1 MITLEM
7 FENRLKNTNKNVY
20 KKIKDMEVTYQ
31 LEANKMKDSKEEIQM
46 ENKEMEQSLDKKSE
60 EVIKL

>member
-7 FENRLKNTNKNVY
+7 FENRLQNTNKNVY
-20 KKIKDMEVTYQ
+20 KKIKDMEVWYQ